1 MKVDYDSYQKMTSD
15 ERAAYH
21 AERDTMTES
30 ELLIEKLMAREEQ
43 LETRLNVL
51 FADFNNLSIR
61 LEARYDRIS
70 DRLGFAVA
78 PLERTIA
85 SHGVRLDAQSSSI
98 DSLIERD
105 QQLDTRL
112 DTQSIMIAR
121 RGEQFETLDSAIDK
135 RIDDLDV
142 KVADVEFQLEGKVDD
157 LDKEHADRLLAL
169 ESELEDTTRTA
180 NSAEMDAQDAK
191 SDFGALD
198 GQVRKLEGDV
208 STLQHTVDYG

>member
-1 MKVDYDSYQKMTSD
+1 MQETLQGQNVAGLETAF
-15 ERAAYH
+15 ER
-21 AERDTMTES
+21 
-30 ELLIEKLMAREEQ
+30 IEQ
-43 LETRLNVL
+43 LERKIESRSDRQATRFEAV
-51 FADFNNLSIR
+51 
-61 LEARYDRIS
+61 EARIE
-70 DRLGFAVA
+70 AVVA

-121 RGEQFETLDSAIDK
+121 RGEQFETLDK
-135 RIDDLDV
+135 RIDEVDV
-142 KVADVEFQLEGKVDD
+142 KVSDVEFQLEGKVDD

>member
-121 RGEQFETLDSAIDK
+121 RGEQFETLDK
-135 RIDDLDV
+135 RIDEVDV
-142 KVADVEFQLEGKVDD
+142 KVSDVEFQLEGKVDD

-191 SDFGALD
+191 QDFYALD
-198 GQVRKLEGDV
+198 GQVDKLETAL
-208 STLQHTVDYG
+208 SSLQHTVDYG